1 MLIVWWRIWKFS
13 LNINFNGKLLNV
25 FIRINWNSKMKDY
38 DNALET
44 ILKVYGITE
53 VKFGYKSE

>member
-1 MLIVWWRIWKFS
+1 
-13 LNINFNGKLLNV
+13 
-25 FIRINWNSKMKDY
+25 MKDY

-53 VKFGYKSE
+53 VKFGYKSEQTAMTFIESAKIYAC